1 MAQTALQGADL
12 DSLHAAAL
20 RLRDAARVAF
30 ANPEPAADP
39 VTRARHELARLDAAT
54 QLNEMISWLLV
65 RHAGR
70 ALPLRWHV
78 GSTRSAYGLTGER
91 AIVAAAIN
99 RLYAR
104 IIAID
109 AGPTP

>member
-1 MAQTALQGADL
+1 MARSALQGAYL

-20 RLRDAARVAF
+20 GLRDAARAAF
-30 ANPEPAADP
+30 ATAEAAADP
-39 VTRARHELARLDAAT
+39 ATRARHELARLNAAT

-65 RHAGR
+65 RHASR

-78 GSTRSAYGLTGER
+78 GSAPGSRGLTGDR
-91 AIVAAAIN
+91 ATVAAAID

-109 AGPTP
+109 AGDEP